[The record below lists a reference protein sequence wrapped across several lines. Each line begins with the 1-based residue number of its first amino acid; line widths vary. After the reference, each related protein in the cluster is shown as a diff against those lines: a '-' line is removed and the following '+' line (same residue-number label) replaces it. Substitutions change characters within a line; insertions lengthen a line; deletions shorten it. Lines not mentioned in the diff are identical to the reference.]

1 MAGGGGAGDNSSQ
14 ERNITRDTLKNLFFD
29 IGISFL
35 FFKNQMFF
43 KNQFN

>member
-1 MAGGGGAGDNSSQ
+1 MGGSEDNSSQ
-14 ERNITRDTLKNLFFD
+14 ERNITRDTLRSLFFYT
-29 IGISFL
+29 GISFL